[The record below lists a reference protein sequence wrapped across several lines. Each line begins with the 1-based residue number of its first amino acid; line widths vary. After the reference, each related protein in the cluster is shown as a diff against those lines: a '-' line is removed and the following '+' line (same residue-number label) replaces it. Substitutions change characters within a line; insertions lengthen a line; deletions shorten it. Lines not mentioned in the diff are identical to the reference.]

1 MSCALWAAELTLT
14 PGTGPGGLSEAFIAL
29 LTLTLMEIVLG
40 IDNVIF
46 IALLAGKLPRPQQA
60 SARQIGLM
68 VALGTR
74 LLLLFTLA
82 WIASLDK
89 SAAFRLTDIGL
100 PSYLFGDNLD
110 MIEITWRDVVMLAG
124 GLFLI
129 YKSTVEIHHKLEGHD
144 ENPNG
149 TKAVAR
155 FGMVIAQICVIDI
168 VFSLDSVITAVG
180 MAGQHLWVMITAMI
194 LAVGVMLVFAGMI
207 SDFVARHPTVK
218 ILALAF
224 LILIG
229 VMLVAEG
236 FATHIPKGYIYFA
249 MAFSFG
255 VEMLNM
261 RLRQQRDTTVR
272 LHGPSM
278 PKGEP
283 APAKT

>member
-1 MSCALWAAELTLT
+1 MSLALWAADVAL
-14 PGTGPGGLSEAFIAL
+14 PSGSGGLTEALVAL
-29 LTLTLMEIVLG
+29 LTLTIMEIVLG

-46 IALLAGKLPRPQQA
+46 LAVLAGKLPKEQQGP
-60 SARQIGLM
+60 ARQIGLL

-82 WIASLDK
+82 WIASLDQTP
-89 SAAFRLTDIGL
+89 AFRLTDIGL
-100 PSYLFGDNLD
+100 PSYLFSDNLD
-110 MIEITWRDVVMLAG
+110 VIEVTWRDLVMLAG

-144 ENPNG
+144 ENSG
-149 TKAVAR
+149 TAKAAAS
-155 FGMVIAQICVIDI
+155 FGVVIAQICVIDI

-180 MAGQHLWVMITAMI
+180 MAGNHLWVMITAMI

-278 PKGEP
+278 PAS